1 MGNLEGSFLVLKR
14 FRDAEVQWTGMGK
27 LYFSRAEKSGVLDKS
42 RAKE

>member
-14 FRDAEVQWTGMGK
+14 FGDTKAQWTEWANCISPGE
-27 LYFSRAEKSGVLDKS
+27 RNGVLDKS